1 MVMKIDEKYF
11 YENALQKNSIDDI
24 VNDSEKILWRG
35 KPNAKSY
42 VLAAMLKMLP
52 IAIIWMIFDGMF
64 IFFISMGMAQ
74 EQILLEILGFIIP
87 FFLLH
92 LTPVW
97 IWIANTVRAVR
108 EVKNLEY
115 AITDKRVIIRSGII
129 GIDFKFVNY
138 TEIDSVNI
146 KVGFIDRIFKVG
158 DIYINSSVNS
168 AVLWDVE
175 NPYGIGTALQKVTTD
190 IKSDIHYPNAMRPE
204 ENPGYKTGYTDN
216 PFDDRK
222 F

>member
-1 MVMKIDEKYF
+1 MKIDEKYF
-11 YENALQKNSIDDI
+11 YENALQKNTIEDVLNSD
-24 VNDSEKILWRG
+24 EKVLWQG

-52 IAIIWMIFDGMF
+52 IAIIWLLIDGF
-64 IFFISMGMAQ
+64 VLTAIITGMVKGQ
-74 EQILLEILGFIIP
+74 MPTNILWFVVP

-92 LTPVW
+92 LLPVW
-97 IWIANTVRAVR
+97 IWIANTVKAFR

-115 AITDKRVIIRSGII
+115 AVTDKRVIIRSGLI
-129 GIDFKFVNY
+129 GIDFKFINY

-146 KVGFIDRIFKVG
+146 KVGIIDRIFKVG

-168 AVLWDVE
+168 GVLWDVSD
-175 NPYGIGTALQKVTTD
+175 PYGIGRALQKVTTD
-190 IKSDIHYPNAMRPE
+190 IKSDIHYPNALRPE
-204 ENPGYKTGYTDN
+204 NNPGYKTGYEEN

>member
-1 MVMKIDEKYF
+1 MKIDEKYF
-11 YENALQKNSIDDI
+11 YENALQKNSIEDIINDD
-24 VNDSEKILWRG
+24 EKVLWQG

-52 IAIIWMIFDGMF
+52 IAIIWLIFDGAF
-64 IFFISMGMAQ
+64 IAGISIGMVKGV
-74 EQILLEILGFIIP
+74 IPLGILGFVVP

-92 LTPVW
+92 LMPVW
-97 IWIANTVRAVR
+97 MWIANTVKAFR

-115 AITDKRVIIRSGII
+115 AITDRRVIIRSGVI
-129 GIDFKFVNY
+129 GIDFKFINY

-146 KVGFIDRIFKVG
+146 KVGIIDKIFKVG

-168 AVLWDVE
+168 GVLWDVA
-175 NPYGIGTALQKVTTD
+175 NPYGIGRALQKVTTD
-190 IKSDIHYPNAMRPE
+190 IKSDIHYPNALRPDD
-204 ENPGYKTGYTDN
+204 NPGYKTGYSEN

>member
-1 MVMKIDEKYF
+1 MKIDEKYF
-11 YENALQKNSIDDI
+11 YENSMQKNNIDD
-24 VNDSEKILWRG
+24 VLNTDEKVLWRG

-52 IAIIWMIFDGMF
+52 IAIIWLIFDGTFLFF
-64 IFFISMGMAQ
+64 IFTGMSRG
-74 EQILLEILGFIIP
+74 QIPLGFLAFIIP

-97 IWIANTVRAVR
+97 IWIANTVKAFK

-115 AITDKRVIIRSGII
+115 AITDRRIIIRSGMI
-129 GIDFKFVNY
+129 GIDFKFIDY
-138 TEIDSVNI
+138 SEIDSVNV
-146 KVGFIDRIFKVG
+146 KVGLIDKIFKVG

-168 AVLWDVE
+168 GVLWDVA
-175 NPYGIGTALQKVTTD
+175 NPYGIGSALQKVTLD
-190 IKSDIHYPNAMRPE
+190 IKSDIHYPNAMRPDD
-204 ENPGYKTGYTDN
+204 NPGYTTNYSKN

>member
-1 MVMKIDEKYF
+1 MKIDEKYF
-11 YENALQKNSIDDI
+11 CENAMQKNNIDDV
-24 VNDSEKILWRG
+24 VNPGEKVLWRG

-42 VLAAMLKMLP
+42 VLAAMVKMLP
-52 IAIIWMIFDGMF
+52 VALIWIAFDGTF
-64 IFFISMGMAQ
+64 IFFITMGMTRGD
-74 EQILLEILGFIIP
+74 IPLGILGFVIP

-97 IWIANTVRAVR
+97 VWLANTVKAVR

-115 AITDKRVIIRSGII
+115 AVTDKRIIIRSGII

-146 KVGFIDRIFKVG
+146 KVGLIDKIFKVG

-190 IKSDIHYPNAMRPE
+190 IKSDIHYPNAKRPQD
-204 ENPGYKTGYTDN
+204 NPGYKTGYTEN

>member
-1 MVMKIDEKYF
+1 MKIDEKYF
-11 YENALQKNSIDDI
+11 CENAMQKNNIDDV
-24 VNDSEKILWRG
+24 VNSDEKILWRG

-52 IAIIWMIFDGMF
+52 IAIIWIIFDGVF
-64 IFFISMGMAQ
+64 IVGISLGMAHG
-74 EQILLEILGFIIP
+74 QIPLGILGFVIP

-97 IWIANTVRAVR
+97 IWIANTVKAFK

-115 AITDKRVIIRSGII
+115 AVTDKRIIIRSGLI

-146 KVGFIDRIFKVG
+146 KVGLIDKLFKVG

-190 IKSDIHYPNAMRPE
+190 IKSDIHYPNAIRPDN
-204 ENPGYKTGYTDN
+204 NPGYKTGYTEN

>member
-1 MVMKIDEKYF
+1 MQIDEKYF
-11 YENALQKNSIDDI
+11 YENSMQKNSIED
-24 VNDSEKILWRG
+24 VLNNDEKVLWQG

-42 VLAAMLKMLP
+42 IWAAAIKMLP
-52 IAIIWMIFDGMF
+52 IAIIWLIFDGTF
-64 IFFISMGMAQ
+64 IFFISVGMAQ
-74 EQILLEILGFIIP
+74 GDIPLAILGFIIP

-115 AITDKRVIIRSGII
+115 AITDRRVIIRSGLI
-129 GIDFKFVNY
+129 GIDFKFINY
-138 TEIDSVNI
+138 TEIDSVNV
-146 KVGFIDRIFKVG
+146 KVGLIDRIFKVG

-168 AVLWDVE
+168 GVLWDVS
-175 NPYGIGTALQKVTTD
+175 NPYGIGSALQKVTID
-190 IKSDIHYPNAMRPE
+190 IKSDIQYPNALRPDN
-204 ENPGYKTGYTDN
+204 NPGYKTKYTKN

-222 F
+222 L

>member
-1 MVMKIDEKYF
+1 MKIDEKYF
-11 YENALQKNSIDDI
+11 CENAMQKNNIDDV
-24 VNDSEKILWRG
+24 VNSDEKILWRG

-42 VLAAMLKMLP
+42 VLAAMVKMLP
-52 IAIIWMIFDGMF
+52 MALIWIAFDGTF
-64 IFFISMGMAQ
+64 IFFITMGMTRGD
-74 EQILLEILGFIIP
+74 IPLGILGFVIP

-97 IWIANTVRAVR
+97 IWIANTVKAVR

-115 AITDKRVIIRSGII
+115 AVTDKRIIIRSGII

-146 KVGFIDRIFKVG
+146 KVGLIDKIFKVG
-158 DIYINSSVNS
+158 DIYINSSVNA

-190 IKSDIHYPNAMRPE
+190 IKSDIHYPNAIRPDN
-204 ENPGYKTGYTDN
+204 NPGYKTGYTEN

>member
-1 MVMKIDEKYF
+1 MKIDEKYF
-11 YENALQKNSIDDI
+11 YDNALQKNNIDD
-24 VNDSEKILWRG
+24 VLNNDEKVLWRG

-52 IAIIWMIFDGMF
+52 IAIIWIIFDGAF
-64 IFFISMGMAQ
+64 IVGISIGMTRGD
-74 EQILLEILGFIIP
+74 ILLGILGFVIP

-97 IWIANTVRAVR
+97 IWIANTVKAVR

-115 AITDKRVIIRSGII
+115 AVTDKRIIIRSGMI

-146 KVGFIDRIFKVG
+146 KVEIIDKIFKVG
-158 DIYINSSVNS
+158 DIYINSSVNA

-190 IKSDIHYPNAMRPE
+190 IKSDIHYPNAKRPKD
-204 ENPGYKTGYTDN
+204 NPGYKTGYSEN

>member
-1 MVMKIDEKYF
+1 MKIDEKYF
-11 YENALQKNSIDDI
+11 YDNSLQSNSVEDVLNDD
-24 VNDSEKILWRG
+24 EKVLWRG

-52 IAIIWMIFDGMF
+52 IAIIWLIFDGAF
-64 IFFISMGMAQ
+64 IVGISIGMSHG
-74 EQILLEILGFIIP
+74 QIPLSLLGFIIP

-92 LTPVW
+92 LMPVW
-97 IWIANTVRAVR
+97 MWIFNTVKAFK

-115 AITDKRVIIRSGII
+115 AITDRRVIIRSGVI

-146 KVGFIDRIFKVG
+146 KVGFIDKIFKVG

-168 AVLWDVE
+168 AVLWDVS
-175 NPYGIGTALQKVTTD
+175 NPYKIGRALQKVTID
-190 IKSDIHYPNAMRPE
+190 IKSDIHYPNALRPE
-204 ENPGYKTGYTDN
+204 ENPGYKTGYSDS

>member
-1 MVMKIDEKYF
+1 MKIDEKYF
-11 YENALQKNSIDDI
+11 YDNAMQKNSIED
-24 VNDSEKILWRG
+24 VLNNDEKVLWQG

-52 IAIIWMIFDGMF
+52 IAIIWLIFDGAF
-64 IFFISMGMAQ
+64 IFFITAGMIKGDIPTF
-74 EQILLEILGFIIP
+74 ILAFIIP

-97 IWIANTVRAVR
+97 IWLGGIIKAAR

-115 AITDKRVIIRSGII
+115 AITDRRIIIRSGVI
-129 GIDFKFVNY
+129 GIDFKFINY
-138 TEIDSVNI
+138 TEVDSVNV
-146 KVGFIDRIFKVG
+146 KVGLIDKIFKVG

-168 AVLWDVE
+168 GVLWDISD
-175 NPYGIGTALQKVTTD
+175 PYGIGRALQKVTTD
-190 IKSDIHYPNAMRPE
+190 IKSDIHYPNALRPDN
-204 ENPGYKTGYTDN
+204 NPGYKTEYTSN

>member
-1 MVMKIDEKYF
+1 MKIDEKYF
-11 YENALQKNSIDDI
+11 CENAMQKNNIDDV
-24 VNDSEKILWRG
+24 VNSDEKILWRG

-42 VLAAMLKMLP
+42 VLAAMVKMLP
-52 IAIIWMIFDGMF
+52 IALIWIAFDGTF
-64 IFFISMGMAQ
+64 IFFITMGMTRGD
-74 EQILLEILGFIIP
+74 IPLGILGFVIP

-97 IWIANTVRAVR
+97 IWIANTVKAVR

-115 AITDKRVIIRSGII
+115 AVTDKRIIIRSGII

-146 KVGFIDRIFKVG
+146 KVGLIDKIFKVG

-190 IKSDIHYPNAMRPE
+190 IKSDIHYPNAKRPQD
-204 ENPGYKTGYTDN
+204 NPGYKTGYSEN

>member
-1 MVMKIDEKYF
+1 MKIDEKYF
-11 YENALQKNSIDDI
+11 YDNSLQSNSVEDVLNDD
-24 VNDSEKILWRG
+24 EKVLWRG

-52 IAIIWMIFDGMF
+52 IAIIWLIFDGAF
-64 IFFISMGMAQ
+64 IVGISIGMSHG
-74 EQILLEILGFIIP
+74 QIPLSLLGFIIP

-92 LTPVW
+92 LMPVW
-97 IWIANTVRAVR
+97 MWIINTVKAFK
-108 EVKNLEY
+108 EVKNIEY
-115 AITDKRVIIRSGII
+115 AITDRRVIIRSGVI

-146 KVGFIDRIFKVG
+146 KVGFIDKIFKVG

-168 AVLWDVE
+168 AVLWDVS
-175 NPYGIGTALQKVTTD
+175 NPYKIGRALQKVTTD
-190 IKSDIHYPNAMRPE
+190 IKSDIHYPNALRPE
-204 ENPGYKTGYTDN
+204 ENPGYKTRYSDS

>member
-1 MVMKIDEKYF
+1 MKIDEKYF
-11 YENALQKNSIDDI
+11 YDNALQKNNIDD
-24 VNDSEKILWRG
+24 VLNNDEKVLWRG

-52 IAIIWMIFDGMF
+52 IAIIWIIFDGAF
-64 IFFISMGMAQ
+64 IVGISIGMTRGD
-74 EQILLEILGFIIP
+74 IPLGVLGFVIP

-97 IWIANTVRAVR
+97 VWIANTVKAVK

-115 AITDKRVIIRSGII
+115 AVTDRRIIIRSGMI

-146 KVGFIDRIFKVG
+146 KVGLIDKIFKVG

-190 IKSDIHYPNAMRPE
+190 IKSDIHYPNAKRPQD
-204 ENPGYKTGYTDN
+204 NPGYKTGYSEN